1 MIAINLT
8 SFKNE
13 SFTVLVMSISNSA
26 SYKSAKVDT
35 ISMARKIDQRRIES
49 KKNIEINHNNLSPH
63 LENTHS
69 DDETSEI
76 VFPAHIQ

>member
-49 KKNIEINHNNLSPH
+49 KI
-63 LENTHS
+63 
-69 DDETSEI
+69 
-76 VFPAHIQ
+76 

>member
-35 ISMARKIDQRRIES
+35 ISMARKNDQRRIES
-49 KKNIEINHNNLSPH
+49 KI
-63 LENTHS
+63 
-69 DDETSEI
+69 
-76 VFPAHIQ
+76 

>member
-35 ISMARKIDQRRIES
+35 ISMARKNDQRRIES
-49 KKNIEINHNNLSPH
+49 QNIEINHNNLSPH